1 MARKSVTLSK
11 TSEKK
16 LVSFLK
22 HNQEYITEEFETKFR
37 AQVIYDIKNIR
48 ECSEKKIVDFYCEV
62 AKSMLESGEVNFN
75 DEFFNTLKTRVR
87 SKLSQVYTS
96 GKTFDNNID
105 IYFNEVK
112 SIYIKN
118 PQNESDELEF
128 IPENRD
134 IFIKNNLKLVI
145 ECAKRYRDLGLP
157 FEDLIQVGNYGLL
170 IAFDKFDTDRANLRI
185 AIMNDIKNSATETFT
200 KSEAEE
206 IIRKNFTYSKNLEQ
220 TINSIPENGFESKE
234 KFIEWSKVN
243 IKTAVFASVAFQWI
257 RANIIIELNK
267 YGKILKIPN
276 SVKNDLGAASIIRLD
291 SLNPY
296 TDDCYHDN
304 QISDYI
310 NNEFKTEYELYDEQE
325 QEELYKETVED
336 LLSILNNQERR
347 IIKKKFGIDYPYEMS
362 PNDIAENEGLPVNK
376 VKQIINSSMKKLS
389 NEANR
394 SGKKSIFL

>member
-1 MARKSVTLSK
+1 
-11 TSEKK
+11 
-16 LVSFLK
+16 
-22 HNQEYITEEFETKFR
+22 
-37 AQVIYDIKNIR
+37 
-48 ECSEKKIVDFYCEV
+48 
-62 AKSMLESGEVNFN
+62 
-75 DEFFNTLKTRVR
+75 
-87 SKLSQVYTS
+87 
-96 GKTFDNNID
+96 
-105 IYFNEVK
+105 
-112 SIYIKN
+112 
-118 PQNESDELEF
+118 
-128 IPENRD
+128 
-134 IFIKNNLKLVI
+134 LKLVI

-170 IAFDKFDTDRANLRI
+170 IAFDKLDTDRANLRI

-234 KFIEWSKVN
+234 KFIEWSKLN

>member
-37 AQVIYDIKNIR
+37 EQVIYDIKNIR

-75 DEFFNTLKTRVR
+75 DEFFNTLKNKVR

-118 PQNESDELEF
+118 PQNESDGLEF

-200 KSEAEE
+200 KLEAEE

-394 SGKKSIFL
+394 SGKKSIFS

>member
-16 LVSFLK
+16 LASFLK
-22 HNQEYITEEFETKFR
+22 QNQEYITETFEKRFR
-37 AQVIYDIKNIR
+37 EQVMYDIKNIR
-48 ECSEKKIVDFYCEV
+48 ECSEKKIVDFYCEIG
-62 AKSMLESGEVNFN
+62 KNLLTSGEVVF
-75 DEFFNTLKTRVR
+75 DDAFFNKLKTQVR
-87 SKLSQVYTS
+87 SKLSQVYTGNKS
-96 GKTFDNNID
+96 FDNNID

-157 FEDLIQVGNYGLL
+157 FEDLIQIGNYGLL
-170 IAFDKFDTDRANLRI
+170 VAFDKFDTERANLRKSI
-185 AIMNDIKNSATETFT
+185 INDIKKSVSETFS
-200 KSEAEE
+200 KDDAEA

-220 TINSIPENGFESKE
+220 TIDSIPEEGFESKDA
-234 KFIEWSKVN
+234 FIEWSKVN

-276 SVKNDLGAASIIRLD
+276 SVKKDLGSTSIIRLD
-291 SLNPY
+291 SINPH

-304 QISDYI
+304 QMADYI
-310 NNEFKTEYELYDEQE
+310 NEFTTDFEAYEDSQ
-325 QEELYKETVED
+325 QQELYKETVDD
-336 LLSILNNQERR
+336 LLMVLNSQERR
-347 IIKKKFGIDYPYEMS
+347 IIKKKFGIDYPYEMD
-362 PNDIAENEGLPVNK
+362 PNNIAESEGLPVNK
-376 VKQIINSSMKKLS
+376 VKQIINSSLKKLS
-389 NEANR
+389 TEANKN
-394 SGKKSIFL
+394 GAKSIFI